1 MDWFRW
7 YHGSVNDP
15 KFQLVARKSG
25 ASVAEVVA
33 VWACLLEVAS
43 SSEDRG
49 SLGMIDFE
57 AFDCS
62 LGLGD
67 GLAKQIHDE
76 MLTRGLIVANHV
88 ANFAKRQPKREDHST
103 DRVRAHRDKQK
114 QTLSDAETACNAVK
128 RTETLEEIREEKK
141 TLAPSAGF
149 EDFWSAYPKKRNR
162 GDAEKAWKQIRPST
176 ELLAKMLAALAVAVQ
191 RPDWQ
196 KEGGQ
201 FIPYGGKWL
210 RAKCWEDEGEEGPR
224 TSDATMG
231 AI

>member
-1 MDWFRW
+1 
-7 YHGSVNDP
+7 
-15 KFQLVARKSG
+15 
-25 ASVAEVVA
+25 
-33 VWACLLEVAS
+33 
-43 SSEDRG
+43 
-49 SLGMIDFE
+49 MIDFE

-88 ANFAKRQPKREDHST
+88 ANFAKRQPRREDYST

-114 QTLSDAETACNAVK
+114 QTLSDTETACNAVK
-128 RTETLEEIREEKK
+128 RTETLEEIIEEKK